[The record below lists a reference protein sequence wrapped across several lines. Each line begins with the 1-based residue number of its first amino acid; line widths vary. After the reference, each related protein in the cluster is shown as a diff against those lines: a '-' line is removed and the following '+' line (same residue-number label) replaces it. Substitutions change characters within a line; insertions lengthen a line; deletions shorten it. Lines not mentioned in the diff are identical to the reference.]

1 MIALAAD
8 AGWLWRAPFGS
19 STLACKCSLRR
30 CARSL
35 WKHNPRISRRS
46 SRDRV
51 GTVGA
56 SCRPLLHSSWPPRRA
71 GRLVPRARRA
81 VDEQCVCV
89 CCQLSLCVYEGPA
102 RAGVRAGG
110 GAAAAG
116 VASPRS
122 RVEGAGTR
130 PRGVFDRVHSTWLMG
145 ASEASRTPGT
155 THMCDIE
162 GR

>member
-35 WKHNPRISRRS
+35 WKQNPRISRRS

-71 GRLVPRARRA
+71 PRTPRRA

-89 CCQLSLCVYEGPA
+89 MSAVSLCVRRTGESG
-102 RAGVRAGG
+102 GSGG
-110 GAAAAG
+110 GRRRGGRRG
-116 VASPRS
+116 VAAEPSGGWHE
-122 RVEGAGTR
+122 VGTR
-130 PRGVFDRVHSTWLMG
+130 RRGVDRGVFGRVYRGERGVVHRELHTC
-145 ASEASRTPGT
+145 AT
-155 THMCDIE
+155 
-162 GR
+162 